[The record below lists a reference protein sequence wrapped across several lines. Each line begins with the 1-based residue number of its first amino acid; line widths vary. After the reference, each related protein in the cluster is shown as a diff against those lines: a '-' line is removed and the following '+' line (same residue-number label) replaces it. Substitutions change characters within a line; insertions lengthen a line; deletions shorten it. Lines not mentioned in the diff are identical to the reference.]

1 MWRKLI
7 RTKDLHN
14 KIWLILASRGH
25 VKTTNNGVLVD
36 LKTNI

>member
-1 MWRKLI
+1 MEK
-7 RTKDLHN
+7 TN
-14 KIWLILASRGH
+14 KNQGFAIWSILANRGH